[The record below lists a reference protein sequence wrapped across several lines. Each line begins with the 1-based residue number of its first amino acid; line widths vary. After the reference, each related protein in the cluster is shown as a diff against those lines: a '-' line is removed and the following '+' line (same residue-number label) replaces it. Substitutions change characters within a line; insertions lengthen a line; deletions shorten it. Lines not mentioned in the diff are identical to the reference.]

1 MTLQRLIKILAW
13 IAIVLVG
20 AALLR
25 VVATWIMGESPYLQ
39 YLKLV
44 HNDIPRLTV
53 PVRLQRGVPST
64 FRARV
69 VQGRSYELNLLVNF
83 SGDAQ
88 RAAVHN
94 LIGGPIAQ
102 PSNLADPP
110 GELRSICHIVVQ
122 DEDGQ
127 TILDRTFQSD
137 GHIAST
143 NYSFSRNLA
152 RVRLEEGL
160 YIVSITPMN
169 DTSRLDPFR
178 TELELTYT
186 AK

>member
-1 MTLQRLIKILAW
+1 MQRLIKTLAG

-25 VVATWIMGESPYLQ
+25 VVAAWIMGESPYLQ
-39 YLKLV
+39 YLRLV

-53 PVRLQRGVPST
+53 PVRLQRDVPSA
-64 FRARV
+64 FRVRIV
-69 VQGRSYELNLLVNF
+69 KGRSYELNLLVYF

-88 RAAVHN
+88 RAEVHD

-102 PSNLADPP
+102 PSNLADPA
-110 GELRSICHIVVQ
+110 GKLRSVCHIVVL
-122 DEDGQ
+122 DENGQ
-127 TILDRTFQSD
+127 TILDRTVPSD
-137 GHIAST
+137 GHVAST
-143 NYSFSRNLA
+143 GYSFSRNLD
-152 RVRLEEGL
+152 RMRLEEGL

-169 DTSRLDPFR
+169 NISRLEPFR